1 MSSKQP
7 LLSAEV
13 LDDDDGSAG
22 IVNGNTPNRDPNS
35 ILQWN
40 EHKSARGIFLV
51 LSQLLFF
58 VLGAGFYT
66 FPMWLN
72 FILPEHISLSRSTLT
87 LLGAAPF
94 IGLLGISGILV
105 LWFNSLKFN
114 KTFEFL
120 ALTGVGVLCTVLTWV
135 ILAVLVMDTPEDSNY
150 QNTTLTAFVLILT
163 GNAVGVFFTVWLGKL
178 FPLIKPEHQFVFSTL
193 TNMSFAMG
201 SIVSL
206 SAKLA
211 LTVNEW
217 ITFMLVLQV
226 TAVIL
231 AFAFVVI
238 KSDEILINSDELP
251 RTDVSTKTLILELLH
266 WKRQFNTEKL
276 STLDC
281 QVRSSQ
287 FYLIIL
293 CFALSCGLATTFMA
307 NLGPLLLGEEE
318 GNDDDGDDGDFRS
331 DLIVLIWS
339 SVGQT
344 IARIILP
351 VVALRISVYLTA
363 SGASQ
368 MSIRN
373 KTTLWFTFVIGLVFF
388 VCLLALRINDNIPF
402 IVASTI
408 VSGAYGSMWVINNTF
423 PLFFPKYN
431 FSVLLSFFQFF
442 GMFTMILLIII
453 ISALE
458 MTNNQV
464 FVLLFIIAVATML
477 VTGATI
483 VDRTMTEVEDYKED
497 SAKVQFG
504 H

>member
-13 LDDDDGSAG
+13 LDDEDGSSGAF
-22 IVNGNTPNRDPNS
+22 NGNTPNRDPNS

-40 EHKSARGIFLV
+40 EFKSSRGIFLLV
-51 LSQLLFF
+51 SQLLFF

-72 FILPEHISLSRSTLT
+72 FILPDHISLTRSTLT

-94 IGLLGISGILV
+94 IGLLGISGVLV
-105 LWFNSLKFN
+105 LWFNSLKFS

-120 ALTGVGVLCTVLTWV
+120 ALTGVGVLCTVLTWI
-135 ILAVLVMDTPEDSNY
+135 ILAVLVMDTPKDSNY

-163 GNAVGVFFTVWLGKL
+163 GNAVGVFFTAWLGKL

-206 SAKLA
+206 SLKLA

-217 ITFMLVLQV
+217 ITFMVILQV
-226 TAVIL
+226 AAVIV
-231 AFAFVVI
+231 AFVFVII

-251 RTDVSTKTLILELLH
+251 RTDVSTKTLIMELLS
-266 WKRQFNTEKL
+266 WKRQFSEDKL
-276 STLDC
+276 ATLDC

-307 NLGPLLLGEEE
+307 NLGPLLLGEEDHDE
-318 GNDDDGDDGDFRS
+318 EHDDDGNFRS

-351 VVALRISVYLTA
+351 IFALRISKYLTA

-373 KTTLWFTFVIGLVFF
+373 KTTLWFTFIIGLVFF
-388 VCLLALRINDNIPF
+388 VCLLALRINNNIPF
-402 IVASTI
+402 VVASTI

-458 MTNNQV
+458 MTNNEV

-483 VDRTMTEVEDYKED
+483 VDRSMTESDGYKD
-497 SAKVQFG
+497 LTNKGQFG